1 MNKFLNNEIES
12 STLEGA
18 LKVAKALIE
27 EGYQVFVQQDGLVY
41 VVSYEFNN
49 EEYGTPK
56 FASLTDE
63 ELTQLERAR
72 ENSKTKQGDRK

>member
-1 MNKFLNNEIES
+1 MNRFLNNEIES
-12 STLEGA
+12 RTLEGA

-27 EGYQVFVQQDGLVY
+27 EGYQIFIQQDEKVY

-63 ELTQLERAR
+63 EITQLERAR
-72 ENSKTKQGDRK
+72 EKSLK